1 MNTFPKLMG
10 WLAFF
15 LGLSIICYTLFA
27 SYNIFTG
34 KAEVPAFFET
44 PKAMGT
50 GSAASS
56 NQQMALVQQALS
68 EQLKG
73 LFPADFSTRVMN
85 LAVWSMLAFI
95 LISGGSKIAALG
107 IKLLKEEKNEKV

>member
-1 MNTFPKLMG
+1 MNNFPKIIG
-10 WLAFF
+10 WLIFF
-15 LGLSIICYTLFA
+15 LGLAIICCTLFA

-34 KAEVPAFFET
+34 KTEAPAFFQAS
-44 PKAMGT
+44 KASGAVGT
-50 GSAASS
+50 S
-56 NQQMALVQQALS
+56 NPQLVLVQQALS

-95 LISGGSKIAALG
+95 LISGGSKIASLG
-107 IKLLKEEKNEKV
+107 IKLLREEKNEKL

>member
-10 WLAFF
+10 WLVFF

-56 NQQMALVQQALS
+56 N
-68 EQLKG
+68 
-73 LFPADFSTRVMN
+73 
-85 LAVWSMLAFI
+85 
-95 LISGGSKIAALG
+95 
-107 IKLLKEEKNEKV
+107 

>member
-1 MNTFPKLMG
+1 MNTLPKLIG
-10 WLAFF
+10 WLVFF

-27 SYNIFTG
+27 SFNIFTG
-34 KAEVPAFFET
+34 KAEVPAFFEV
-44 PKAMGT
+44 PKTTGT
-50 GSAASS
+50 GSASS

-73 LFPADFSTRVMN
+73 MFPADFSTRIMN

-95 LISGGSKIAALG
+95 LISGGSKIASLG
-107 IKLLKEEKNEKV
+107 IKLLKEEKNEKI